1 MRAEVNQSLLA
12 SRAKWAKILSFGGMG
27 CLVASVA
34 LVNTRPELAWAILLA
49 GLITSTAGS
58 HLASRY
64 MREPRAE
71 EALQKALKGFDDH
84 HVLYSFLLPI
94 EHVLVT
100 PSGVWA
106 ILVRKQPGQFSYDG
120 RRWRQRF
127 SFSRLFSFLGEP
139 GLGRPIRD
147 LEYAIAR
154 VRERV
159 ADAGTTEGGPAGVPI
174 EGVVVFADPRAS
186 VEVKGTSCPVV
197 TLDNLTGFF
206 RRELRNR
213 AALPPEIRKELIGT
227 FDEWAS

>member
-12 SRAKWAKILSFGGMG
+12 SRARWAKILSFAGMG
-27 CLVASVA
+27 CLVGSIV
-34 LVNTRPELAWAILLA
+34 LVNTRPELAWGILLV
-49 GLITSTAGS
+49 GMITSTAGS

-84 HVLYSFLLPI
+84 HVLYSFLLTI
-94 EHVLVT
+94 EHVLVA
-100 PSGVWA
+100 PSGVWI
-106 ILVRKQPGQFSYDG
+106 ILVRKQPGTFSYDG
-120 RRWRQRF
+120 KRWHQKVTF
-127 SFSRLFSFLGEP
+127 GRLLSFLGEP
-139 GLGRPIRD
+139 GLGRPIRE
-147 LEYAIAR
+147 LEHEIAR
-154 VRERV
+154 VSKRL
-159 ADAGTTEGGPAGVPI
+159 ADAGTPAEVPV
-174 EGVVVFADPRAS
+174 EGVVVFTDPRAS

-213 AALPPEIRKELIGT
+213 AALAPEIRKELIGT

>member
-1 MRAEVNQSLLA
+1 MRAEVNQSLLV

-27 CLVASVA
+27 CLIGSIV
-34 LVNTRPELAWAILLA
+34 LVNTRPDLAWAILLA

-94 EHVLVT
+94 EHVLVA
-100 PSGVWA
+100 PSGAWV
-106 ILVRKQPGQFSYDG
+106 ILVRKQPGTFSYDG
-120 RRWRQRF
+120 RRWRQKVTLG
-127 SFSRLFSFLGEP
+127 RLLSFLGEP
-139 GLGRPIRD
+139 GLGRPIRE
-147 LEYAIAR
+147 LEYETEKL
-154 VRERV
+154 RERL
-159 ADAGTTEGGPAGVPI
+159 ADAGTPAGVPV

-213 AALPPEIRKELIGT
+213 AALAPDLRKKLIET